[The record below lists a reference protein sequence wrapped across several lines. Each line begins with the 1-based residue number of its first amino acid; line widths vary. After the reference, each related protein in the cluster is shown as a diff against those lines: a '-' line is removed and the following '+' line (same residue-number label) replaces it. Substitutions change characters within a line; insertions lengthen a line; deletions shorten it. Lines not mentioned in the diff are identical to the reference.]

1 MPFLEEGAC
10 LILWPWVGT
19 FSGRAFNRVCVFIQ
33 GNTIFSSPSPSLPL
47 HLCILAI
54 LVTTCHHSVLLHKK
68 IELKVY
74 YLY

>member
-33 GNTIFSSPSPSLPL
+33 G
-47 HLCILAI
+47 
-54 LVTTCHHSVLLHKK
+54 K
-68 IELKVY
+68 
-74 YLY
+74 

>member
-33 GNTIFSSPSPSLPL
+33 GNTIISSPSPSISVSWPFWLP
-47 HLCILAI
+47 HVIISFVA
-54 LVTTCHHSVLLHKK
+54 K
-68 IELKVY
+68 EN
-74 YLY
+74 

>member
-33 GNTIFSSPSPSLPL
+33 GNTIFSSPSISVSWPFWLPHVIIQFCCKSKL
-47 HLCILAI
+47 N
-54 LVTTCHHSVLLHKK
+54 
-68 IELKVY
+68 
-74 YLY
+74 